1 MGTFIEIAL
10 RNLVQA
16 RRRTLV
22 LSAALA
28 LVTALLVLLLSLSA
42 GLSDTLLRAATTLS
56 TGHVNVGG
64 FFKTKPSDA
73 GPLVRDATRLRE
85 IVERSVPGLDYAVD
99 RTRGFARLISP
110 TTSLQAGLTGID
122 ITEET
127 EFARRIRL
135 APESEYV
142 DGGRDEVRGDLSRLA
157 EPNTALIF
165 AAQARR
171 LQVGIGDRLTVVAET
186 PQGARNSTDLE
197 IVAVAKDIGFL
208 SNFGVFVQQDAVR
221 TLYNL
226 DEDVTGAIYIYLQD
240 YERSY
245 AVMEHL
251 REVLKREGYELLD
264 HDATPFFTKF
274 GTVAGQEWTGQRLDL
289 TVWEDEVLF
298 LTWVLTAVDTVS
310 FALVSVLVV
319 LIAIGIMNS
328 MWIGVRERTNE
339 VGTLRAIG
347 MSRGRVLV
355 MFLLEALF
363 LGLFSTAVG
372 GLAGTLIALGID
384 AMAITI
390 PSPAVQ
396 AILMSDVLHLVV
408 EGPQVLLAV
417 GAFTLLSALA
427 AVPPAFAASRLQPVT
442 AIHHIG

>member
-1 MGTFIEIAL
+1 MPTFIAIAI

-22 LSAALA
+22 LAAALA

-73 GPLVRDATRLRE
+73 SPLVRRASEVRA
-85 IVERSVPGLDYAVD
+85 IVEEHTPGLDYAVS

-122 ITEET
+122 VEEET
-127 EFARRIRL
+127 EFTRRIRL

-142 DGGRDEVRGDLSRLA
+142 DGGREQVVGDLERLA
-157 EPNTALIF
+157 EPGTALLF

-171 LQVGIGDRLTVVAET
+171 LQVTPGDRLTVVAET
-186 PQGARNSTDLE
+186 PQGTRNSTDLE
-197 IVAVAKDIGFL
+197 VVAVAKDIGFL
-208 SNFGVFVQQDAVR
+208 SNFGVFVHQDAVR

-226 DEDVTGAIYIYLQD
+226 DDDVTGAIYVYLED
-240 YERSY
+240 HTDSH
-245 AVMEHL
+245 AAMEHL
-251 REVLKREGYELLD
+251 RTVLISEGFDLLE

-298 LTWVLTAVDTVS
+298 LTWVLSAVDTVS

-319 LIAIGIMNS
+319 LIAVGIMNS

-339 VGTLRAIG
+339 IGTLRAIG
-347 MSRGRVLV
+347 MSRGRVLG

-363 LGLFSTAVG
+363 LGVFSTLIG
-372 GLAGTLIALGID
+372 GLAGGLLALGID
-384 AMAITI
+384 ALAITI
-390 PSPAVQ
+390 PSAAVQ
-396 AILMSDVLHLVV
+396 AILMSDELHLVV
-408 EGPQVLLAV
+408 EAAPVALAV
-417 GAFTLLSALA
+417 GAFTLLSALSA
-427 AVPPAFAASRLQPVT
+427 LPPAIAASRLQPVT

>member
-1 MGTFIEIAL
+1 VKTFIEIAL

-28 LVTALLVLLLSLSA
+28 LVTSLLVLLLSLSA

-73 GPLVRDATRLRE
+73 APLVGDAVRLRR
-85 IVERSVPGLDYAVD
+85 IVEENTPGLDYVVD

-122 ITEET
+122 LEDEV
-127 EFARRIRL
+127 EFTSRIRL
-135 APESEYV
+135 APQSEYV
-142 DGGRDEVRGDLSRLA
+142 DGGSDEVVGRLDRLS
-157 EPNTALIF
+157 EPGTALIF
-165 AAQARR
+165 AGQARR
-171 LQVGIGDRLTVVAET
+171 LQVGVGDRLTVVAET
-186 PQGARNSTDLE
+186 PQGSRNSTDLE
-197 IVAVAKDIGFL
+197 VVAIAKDIGFL
-208 SNFGVFVQQDAVR
+208 SNFGIFVHQDAVR
-221 TLYNL
+221 VLYNL
-226 DEDVTGAIYIYLQD
+226 DADVTGAIYVYLD
-240 YERSY
+240 DHEDSY
-245 AVMEHL
+245 SVMEAL
-251 REVLKREGYELLD
+251 REVLAAEGYELLD

-339 VGTLRAIG
+339 IGTLRAIG
-347 MSRGRVLV
+347 MSRSRVLM

-363 LGLFSTAVG
+363 LGAFSTAVG
-372 GLAGTLIALGID
+372 GVAGATIALGLD
-384 AMAITI
+384 AMAIVI

-408 EGPQVLLAV
+408 EPEQVLMAV
-417 GAFTLLSALA
+417 LAFTLLSALA
-427 AVPPAFAASRLQPVT
+427 AIPPAFAASRLQPVT

>member
-1 MGTFIEIAL
+1 MGTFVAIAL

-22 LSAALA
+22 LSIALGI
-28 LVTALLVLLLSLSA
+28 VTALLVLLLALSA

-73 GPLVRDATRLRE
+73 SPLVRDAARVRRV
-85 IVERSVPGLDYAVD
+85 VEENTPGLDYAVE

-110 TTSLQAGLTGID
+110 TTSLQAGLTGVD
-122 ITEET
+122 VSEE
-127 EFARRIRL
+127 EELLRRIRL

-142 DGGRDEVRGDLSRLA
+142 DGGRDRVVGDVQRLA
-157 EPNTALIF
+157 EPGTALIF

-171 LQVGIGDRLTVVAET
+171 LQVRTGDRLTVVAET
-186 PQGARNSTDLE
+186 PQGARNSMDLE
-197 IVAVAKDIGFL
+197 VVAVAKDIGFL
-208 SNFGVFVQQDAVR
+208 SNFGIFVHHDAVR

-226 DEDVTGAIYIYLQD
+226 DDDVTGAIYVYLD
-240 YERSY
+240 DHTRSH
-245 AVMEHL
+245 AVMDRL
-251 REVLKREGYELLD
+251 RSALSAEGFEILE

-274 GTVAGQEWTGQRLDL
+274 GPVAGQEWTGQRLDL

-310 FALVSVLVV
+310 FALVAVLVV

-328 MWIGVRERTNE
+328 MWIGVRERTSE
-339 VGTLRAIG
+339 IGTLRAIG

-363 LGLFSTAVG
+363 LGAFSTVVG
-372 GLAGTLIALGID
+372 GLAGMTLASGLDALS
-384 AMAITI
+384 ITI

-396 AILMSDVLHLVV
+396 AILMSDVLNLVV
-408 EGPQVLLAV
+408 EPERVVLAV
-417 GAFTLLSALA
+417 LAFTALCGLA
-427 AVPPAFAASRLQPVT
+427 ALPPAFAASRMQPVT

>member
-1 MGTFIEIAL
+1 MGTFIAIAI

-64 FFKTKPSDA
+64 FYKTKPTEAS
-73 GPLVRDATRLRE
+73 PLVRQADR
-85 IVERSVPGLDYAVD
+85 VERLVEANTPGLDYAVD

-110 TTSLQAGLTGID
+110 TTSLQVGLTGID
-122 ITEET
+122 IVEESA
-127 EFARRIRL
+127 FSQRIRL
-135 APESEYV
+135 ASESEYV
-142 DGGRDEVRGDLSRLA
+142 DDGAGEVVGDLQGLA
-157 EPNTALIF
+157 EPGTVLLF

-171 LQVGIGDRLTVVAET
+171 LGVRTGDRLTVVAET
-186 PQGARNSTDLE
+186 PQGARNSMDLE
-197 IVAVAKDIGFL
+197 VVAVAKDIGFL
-208 SNFGVFVQQDAVR
+208 SNFGVFVHHDAVR

-226 DEDVTGAIYIYLQD
+226 DDDVTGAVYVYLD
-240 YERSY
+240 DHESSH
-245 AVMEHL
+245 AVMERL
-251 REVLKREGYELLD
+251 RGVFEAEGFELLE

-310 FALVSVLVV
+310 YALVSVLVV

-339 VGTLRAIG
+339 IGTLRAIG

-363 LGLFSTAVG
+363 LGAFSTAVG
-372 GLAGTLIALGID
+372 GLAGAILAIGLD
-384 AMAITI
+384 AASITI
-390 PSPAVQ
+390 PSAAVQ
-396 AILMSDVLHLVV
+396 AILMSDELHLVV
-408 EGPQVLLAV
+408 EPSRVAV
-417 GAFTLLSALA
+417 AVAAFTGLSALA
-427 AVPPAFAASRLQPVT
+427 ALPPAFAASRLQPVT